1 MALSNARKQELENL
15 RQSLIKKTA
24 KRLGVS
30 DKNLDTAVYNYDQML
45 YAIRQAESDDNYEAD
60 SPRSTQSLIKSLL
73 GKGKILSSAKGAYQ
87 VVKGS
92 VRPAYNRVT
101 RLAGVDI
108 PEYSEVLETQDVST
122 LEPVLQDLLITAD
135 LLEKT
140 IKNKEGTLTK
150 GEGDRLLK
158 RVFSGDKQA
167 ALDMWVQGHHTI
179 PRKYDKK
186 NTDRIIAYG
195 QERFDRSFSGEIIEP
210 EEIIVK
216 KEPEKKEEEIA
227 EVLTVE
233 PEPEEIDFVI
243 EKKPRRSFSIISE
256 AMANDAEIVK
266 IQEKQNKLNKWED
279 DHKDL
284 ELEQYMQDW
293 QTFRNTLES
302 PQLEK
307 EIKKLEENKVTSKP
321 PEEQAVE
328 IASRIEREE
337 NPLIS
342 AGIPRA
348 DDASISSSVPRAED
362 PLISA
367 GISTELP
374 VPSTALDIE
383 RYREAVGED
392 QFARPT
398 TAIEEK
404 PPTEDILNARKT
416 ITENFERRSPI
427 LPAKMVRTYID
438 EERTKT
444 NNMLPSTVE
453 VQSLGINYDDY
464 ISYDAN
470 PEERFKGV
478 DFSRRFAY
486 GAAREQMFLTNVYD
500 VVSAGVKAISSSDVT
515 YDEALKKIKEKD
527 LEKIYKEFPEF
538 RGVSLYDE
546 DAAMIGGRVGVA
558 FVDPIAWAIPWT
570 RIAKAGKLY
579 SASAGAGFGAADMAL
594 WGEVN
599 EGSVDPYMVAV
610 GAAFGGTT
618 NLIADVVRSR
628 FLKNRSAKNEKI
640 ADDIE
645 ASVKESDDLVDEIE
659 TLAANGVE
667 MPNAPKIVD
676 GPVPDMR
683 PLRELIKEHPYMGG
697 GERNPINKLP
707 ADASHSEIVR
717 AHREFILGGRPYEV
731 ARETVNYISDVAEDL
746 SKAGSNFVPN
756 PKIGIELTEELQSMI
771 GLSRQI
777 KTVRAKINDLKIKK
791 GSSAQK
797 EVAPLQKQLDDLQE
811 QLGSVSVRNFN
822 TTLDRRLDAQDLAEA
837 VADVAIKEE
846 RLSSGMLQYLIREG
860 TRPTFG
866 ALGGWTA
873 SHYFLD
879 EDDGYGYTLG
889 WMAAG
894 AGLMSW
900 HKWAANRNISTLNKD
915 TLEMTVQ
922 RGFRDLLAA
931 GNLKFLTAST
941 ASTKLDS
948 LGGVGKV
955 VANLLFDRPGGA
967 TKSVES
973 TSFSELTKW
982 NQRLGETLGRSRAD
996 SDVLRAVGETLN
1008 GFTKFADLRVGYR
1021 GVANDFSKGL
1031 TQAQINEVKR
1041 ITNSLEQQ
1049 RDDLA
1054 QSINAIGID
1063 FKKLKNYGMPQLYD
1077 TKAIANNPT
1086 EFKRI
1091 IAEGEFNGD
1100 LKKAENLFEKMFFK
1114 NFDER
1119 GLAQHYDEQ
1128 SVIGQDF
1135 KFRPLLDHFEKER
1148 FIKDAGTRKR
1158 LAERGFI
1165 DLDAKKVFS
1174 IYGQKSINIREFAR
1188 VFGPNGEFIQEA
1200 FKIVDKSFDSS
1211 NISRTS
1217 KEYRTYRN
1225 YMRDS
1230 VNAFFGKYGQNF
1242 SGHVPPASIAAQG
1255 LVALANMAYLPR
1267 VTITALADFMSPFKS
1282 TSIKAASQAVF
1293 NRSPHSKAGLKYN
1306 DDFELE
1312 FRALMAQSNDPLSA
1326 TTNAL
1331 NNWQRFFFKAVGLKK
1346 VTEVAGRYAFD
1357 AGAFRAFE
1365 VAEKLG
1371 KNKKISK
1378 GLQREIKEMGVQ
1390 NDDLIYLSRF
1400 QNVNEAF
1407 DDEVGKEIL
1416 TRAGMKVMDRDRLV
1430 PKVGNRLLFTQ
1441 HRDPVIR
1448 QLGQFMSWTQAKTS
1462 QTNALIKRIEDGDVK
1477 LFARILGANVI
1488 GNGAIQF
1495 LRDVAK
1501 PTYDPDEENP
1511 FVNENYFRLDNARNN
1526 FLFKTSDLSGEF
1538 NNWFLSRMASTFKY
1552 NVGRGDDI
1560 LLSSSASLSYGAD
1573 AVGAVA
1579 SAYNNL
1585 VEDGDWEGALEDVA
1599 NLLPYIG
1606 EINKQLKEK
1615 TDLSFPFVLRDRV
1628 EGRRTEYF
1636 NPSYYAKGGVV
1647 DVAGATSEPDE
1658 RIDKMTGLPYNLQA
1672 GTLGIDEEDPEKRL
1686 MSNQGGRVLG
1696 SLRQRKM
1703 SGALVRRAVDKFQEV
1718 LEKAGKTQDDL
1729 KPKILYDNKGVEKA
1743 KPKGIFST
1751 DEVITPDPIKKET
1764 WKKQQEGFKQEQDP
1778 DVAKAA
1784 LDLDENIID
1793 EVQYDKI
1800 VREKL
1805 PVQRKEK
1812 LEAIPTDEDIAF
1824 SLAANKINKG
1834 IVGKNVFIKDGTSI
1848 QTRLDIPSYND
1859 YGKWIVSIHD
1869 RITKDSVAYGKTAIL
1884 NNVTFLTSPKAALGV
1899 AKLKN
1904 VKSTFARMEG
1914 KWQNATTEEASELA
1928 ENILK
1933 GIKEGDETWI
1943 QVGFNPYR
1951 HSFFYDEK
1959 TMEPLLGAEQVI
1971 QIGKLVF
1978 AKGAKKTHRMDEA
1991 FTVKR
1996 KGKKPIKFNT
2006 GGKVLRALA
2015 NTRR

>member
-538 RGVSLYDE
+538 RGISLYDE

-1200 FKIVDKSFDSS
+1200 FKIVDKSFD
-1211 NISRTS
+1211 
-1217 KEYRTYRN
+1217 
-1225 YMRDS
+1225 
-1230 VNAFFGKYGQNF
+1230 
-1242 SGHVPPASIAAQG
+1242 
-1255 LVALANMAYLPR
+1255 
-1267 VTITALADFMSPFKS
+1267 
-1282 TSIKAASQAVF
+1282 
-1293 NRSPHSKAGLKYN
+1293 
-1306 DDFELE
+1306 
-1312 FRALMAQSNDPLSA
+1312 
-1326 TTNAL
+1326 
-1331 NNWQRFFFKAVGLKK
+1331 
-1346 VTEVAGRYAFD
+1346 
-1357 AGAFRAFE
+1357 
-1365 VAEKLG
+1365 
-1371 KNKKISK
+1371 
-1378 GLQREIKEMGVQ
+1378 
-1390 NDDLIYLSRF
+1390 
-1400 QNVNEAF
+1400 
-1407 DDEVGKEIL
+1407 
-1416 TRAGMKVMDRDRLV
+1416 
-1430 PKVGNRLLFTQ
+1430 
-1441 HRDPVIR
+1441 
-1448 QLGQFMSWTQAKTS
+1448 
-1462 QTNALIKRIEDGDVK
+1462 
-1477 LFARILGANVI
+1477 
-1488 GNGAIQF
+1488 
-1495 LRDVAK
+1495 
-1501 PTYDPDEENP
+1501 
-1511 FVNENYFRLDNARNN
+1511 
-1526 FLFKTSDLSGEF
+1526 
-1538 NNWFLSRMASTFKY
+1538 
-1552 NVGRGDDI
+1552 
-1560 LLSSSASLSYGAD
+1560 
-1573 AVGAVA
+1573 
-1579 SAYNNL
+1579 
-1585 VEDGDWEGALEDVA
+1585 
-1599 NLLPYIG
+1599 
-1606 EINKQLKEK
+1606 
-1615 TDLSFPFVLRDRV
+1615 
-1628 EGRRTEYF
+1628 
-1636 NPSYYAKGGVV
+1636 
-1647 DVAGATSEPDE
+1647 
-1658 RIDKMTGLPYNLQA
+1658 
-1672 GTLGIDEEDPEKRL
+1672 
-1686 MSNQGGRVLG
+1686 
-1696 SLRQRKM
+1696 
-1703 SGALVRRAVDKFQEV
+1703 
-1718 LEKAGKTQDDL
+1718 
-1729 KPKILYDNKGVEKA
+1729 
-1743 KPKGIFST
+1743 
-1751 DEVITPDPIKKET
+1751 
-1764 WKKQQEGFKQEQDP
+1764 
-1778 DVAKAA
+1778 
-1784 LDLDENIID
+1784 
-1793 EVQYDKI
+1793 
-1800 VREKL
+1800 
-1805 PVQRKEK
+1805 
-1812 LEAIPTDEDIAF
+1812 
-1824 SLAANKINKG
+1824 
-1834 IVGKNVFIKDGTSI
+1834 
-1848 QTRLDIPSYND
+1848 
-1859 YGKWIVSIHD
+1859 
-1869 RITKDSVAYGKTAIL
+1869 
-1884 NNVTFLTSPKAALGV
+1884 
-1899 AKLKN
+1899 
-1904 VKSTFARMEG
+1904 
-1914 KWQNATTEEASELA
+1914 
-1928 ENILK
+1928 
-1933 GIKEGDETWI
+1933 
-1943 QVGFNPYR
+1943 
-1951 HSFFYDEK
+1951 
-1959 TMEPLLGAEQVI
+1959 
-1971 QIGKLVF
+1971 
-1978 AKGAKKTHRMDEA
+1978 
-1991 FTVKR
+1991 
-1996 KGKKPIKFNT
+1996 
-2006 GGKVLRALA
+2006 
-2015 NTRR
+2015 